1 MELQVTSRHHRDFSI
16 EWGDV
21 FENTLINME
30 ESWNEFIQE
39 DNEYKQFND
48 LSEDTRE
55 SIISIVQDYELEGK
69 TFYSIDD
76 WVYHFEHYGDIESD
90 DIDNGDDLGYDDTIE
105 LMNHLMNELKDNKV
119 FDIYVNPLLHAVQ
132 SEVNQLKT
140 NREMRKQK
148 AERMIENIR
157 IGLDKS
163 LRSYDSLIEQ
173 KLTSTITNN

>member
-1 MELQVTSRHHRDFSI
+1 MELQVTHRHNREFSI
-16 EWGDV
+16 EWGNV
-21 FENTLINME
+21 WEHTTINME

-55 SIISIVQDYELEGK
+55 SIISIVQDYEVEGK
-69 TFYSIDD
+69 NFYSIDD

-119 FDIYVNPLLHAVQ
+119 FDIYVNPLLFAVQ

-140 NREMRKQK
+140 KREMRKQK

-163 LRSYDSLIEQ
+163 LKSYDSLIEQ